1 MQMEIKR
8 RKKKGEWFLN
18 FNRPELS
25 RIGVY

>member
-1 MQMEIKR
+1 MQMEKKKK
-8 RKKKGEWFLN
+8 KKKGEWFLN